1 VVRVALQN
9 VERRERDGGEE
20 VRHSVIETEAAVEAW
35 GKSWEEK
42 AVAHRARD
50 TAQVGV
56 RDSDNTG
63 PEDGRRYKMHR
74 SDRRGSICKG

>member
-1 VVRVALQN
+1 VVRAAPQTVGRW
-9 VERRERDGGEE
+9 EKDGGEE
-20 VRHSVIETEAAVEAW
+20 VRHSVVETGAAVQAW
-35 GKSWEEK
+35 GKSWEDK

-63 PEDGRRYKMHR
+63 PEDGRRYKLHR
-74 SDRRGSICKG
+74 SDRRGSIYKG